1 VDNPLPLGSGV
12 SLFVG
17 NDNVDLGR
25 LLADQVI
32 DQLPPDATGTVVV
45 GSSSPG
51 APVLDRRSDGIRQQF
66 AAKRPGVRVLGPFD
80 TKQEVSANL
89 DAWRTLVAARPDALA
104 FLGTGDADG
113 WNLVTVR
120 HETRGRWRA
129 GAFDLDPRA
138 LAAVRAGELVLVSPE
153 HFVKGALAGRMQ
165 AGAAK
170 GEGDLPSGWV
180 YVPGL
185 AVTPRNIDAV
195 IARQTSPG
203 SRAAALLPQV
213 DRILDDL
220 PDHLRSMDDVR

>member
-1 VDNPLPLGSGV
+1 
-12 SLFVG
+12 
-17 NDNVDLGR
+17 
-25 LLADQVI
+25 
-32 DQLPPDATGTVVV
+32 
-45 GSSSPG
+45 
-51 APVLDRRSDGIRQQF
+51 
-66 AAKRPGVRVLGPFD
+66 
-80 TKQEVSANL
+80 
-89 DAWRTLVAARPDALA
+89 ARPDALA

-113 WNLVTVR
+113 WNLVAVR

-138 LAAVRAGELVLVSPE
+138 LAAVRARELVLVSPE

-170 GEGDLPSGWV
+170 DGGELPTGWV
-180 YVPGL
+180 FVPGL

-195 IARQTSPG
+195 IARQASSG